1 MVALPSWRVERGALP
16 RILVTAVVVV
26 LLLVGALFPLWEMKA
41 DVRPLGMFSEPFIG
55 VSISGTG
62 IKGHL
67 ESLNNFNKMF
77 GIRPLKPEEFVE
89 MRLFPLALGG
99 TILTM
104 VLWAVWARRWVWVLA
119 LVLGWGLPLG
129 IIALTQLRLAIMALT
144 RDPNAS
150 YYMET
155 TALMLPVFGNKKV
168 LGAELFTRPGAGLIL
183 LVVAALLFT
192 VLSLLLERVKRPLG
206 YQS

>member
-1 MVALPSWRVERGALP
+1 MVAKGALP
-16 RILVTAVVVV
+16 RVLVTAVVVV
-26 LLLVGALFPLWEMKA
+26 LLLVGAFLPLWEMKA
-41 DVRPLGMFSEPFIG
+41 DVRSLGMFSEPLIS

-62 IKGHL
+62 IKGRL
-67 ESLNNFNKMF
+67 ESFNDLNKMF
-77 GIRPLKPEEFVE
+77 GIRPLRPEEFVE
-89 MRLFPLALGG
+89 LRLFPVAVGG

-104 VLWAVWARRWVWVLA
+104 VLWAVWARRWLWALA

-155 TALMLPVFGNKKV
+155 TALMLPVFGNKQV

-183 LVVAALLFT
+183 FLVAALLFT
-192 VLSLLLERVKRPLG
+192 VLSLRLERMKRPLG
-206 YQS
+206 HQS